1 MEELS
6 KIAVSTLM
14 EVAMELADGRRE
26 QSMERVEK
34 MILLLEVETD
44 NAAGDGKPTK
54 ELEELTQQFIDL
66 QTQLFRYANSR

>member
-1 MEELS
+1 
-6 KIAVSTLM
+6 
-14 EVAMELADGRRE
+14 MELADGRCE
-26 QSMERVEK
+26 QSMDSVEN

>member
-1 MEELS
+1 
-6 KIAVSTLM
+6 
-14 EVAMELADGRRE
+14 MELADGKCE
-26 QSMERVEK
+26 QSMDSVEK

>member
-1 MEELS
+1 
-6 KIAVSTLM
+6 
-14 EVAMELADGRRE
+14 MELADGRCE
-26 QSMERVEK
+26 QSMDRVEK

>member
-1 MEELS
+1 
-6 KIAVSTLM
+6 M
-14 EVAMELADGRRE
+14 EVAMELADGRCE
-26 QSMERVEK
+26 QSMDRVEK